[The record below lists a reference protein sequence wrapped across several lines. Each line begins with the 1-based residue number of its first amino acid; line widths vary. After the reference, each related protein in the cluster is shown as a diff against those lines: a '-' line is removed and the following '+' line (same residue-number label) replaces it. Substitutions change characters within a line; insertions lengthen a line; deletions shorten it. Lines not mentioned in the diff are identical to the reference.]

1 MSIKSQMGFL
11 FLTAVYAV
19 DVMGMKEL
27 QLLSC
32 TLSICALFC
41 TCALL
46 RLDLFLKRGSGHAVP
61 SNISL
66 LFPPGLPLFLFPPGP
81 KKHTQQLTWAVP
93 PFTTWDR
100 EGRRVGHSGFGFPGT
115 WWPGSGEDSGCTFP

>member
-1 MSIKSQMGFL
+1 MGFL

-46 RLDLFLKRGSGHAVP
+46 RLESISKKGVRACSSFQYIALVSPRFTPFSLSSRTQETHTAAHVGCASIYHVGQRGKESWTFWFWVPRDLVARLG
-61 SNISL
+61 
-66 LFPPGLPLFLFPPGP
+66 
-81 KKHTQQLTWAVP
+81 
-93 PFTTWDR
+93 
-100 EGRRVGHSGFGFPGT
+100 
-115 WWPGSGEDSGCTFP
+115 